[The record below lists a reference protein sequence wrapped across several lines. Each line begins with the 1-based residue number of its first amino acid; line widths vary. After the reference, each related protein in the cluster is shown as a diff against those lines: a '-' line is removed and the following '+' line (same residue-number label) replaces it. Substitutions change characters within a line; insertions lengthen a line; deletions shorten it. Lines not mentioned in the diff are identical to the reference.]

1 MGSHRV
7 RHYRS
12 DLAAAARPQVACL
25 SFNLSHYK
33 GMFAIVSVLF
43 SHTVADFVTLK
54 LVSLSLSHL
63 YEIEIVYTLSLNFF
77 SLKLLWSR

>member
-1 MGSHRV
+1 
-7 RHYRS
+7 
-12 DLAAAARPQVACL
+12 
-25 SFNLSHYK
+25 
-33 GMFAIVSVLF
+33 MFAIVSVLF

-63 YEIEIVYTLSLNFF
+63 YEIEIEYTLSLNFF